1 MRSRGIRVV
10 FFANVS
16 LEKIA
21 LADSYNHRVI
31 IKDHPVEVHVD
42 DLGTYRIDVNVE
54 FCPRRPV
61 AKSLALSM
69 HLSHGGVAESTS
81 NCSAHD
87 GKTCNV
93 LCQFRVNGE

>member
-1 MRSRGIRVV
+1 MSRWRRLHWRIP
-10 FFANVS
+10 
-16 LEKIA
+16 
-21 LADSYNHRVI
+21 VI
-31 IKDHPVEVHVD
+31 IVLSLGDHPVEVHAD
-42 DLGTYRIDVNVE
+42 ELGTYRIDVNVE

-93 LCQFRVNGE
+93 LCQFRVDGE